1 MNKISL
7 IGAGNI
13 NDLSLQYFKKNIGD
27 VVLVDVIQG
36 LAEGK
41 CLDLRQSFP
50 IDKINIKTTGT
61 SDISK
66 IKDSDVIIIT
76 AEWQENQE

>member
-7 IGAGNI
+7 IEQVA
-13 NDLSLQYFKKNIGD
+13 LVRSSLQYFKKNIGD

-41 CLDLRQSFP
+41 CLDLGKAFQL
-50 IDKINIKTTGT
+50 IK
-61 SDISK
+61 
-66 IKDSDVIIIT
+66 
-76 AEWQENQE
+76 